1 MFEFTHAVAEFG
13 SEASP
18 GISPSAAPMVV
29 LMLVPA
35 RTLTIAPSAPGAHVV
50 ARTPEATSD
59 AISEANPDLGD
70 DLGSIPGPRTCLYGI
85 LKRGQIFSTGI
96 HQHPKTRPLLQLGS
110 KVLRFEIEKE
120 NLGLTLSRTQDPS
133 FEDQFPPYS

>member
-1 MFEFTHAVAEFG
+1 MRSRKQTRTSETTL
-13 SEASP
+13 EAS
-18 GISPSAAPMVV
+18 
-29 LMLVPA
+29 
-35 RTLTIAPSAPGAHVV
+35 
-50 ARTPEATSD
+50 
-59 AISEANPDLGD
+59 PDLGD

-110 KVLRFEIEKE
+110 KVLRFETEKE
-120 NLGLTLSRTQDPS
+120 NPGLTLSRTQDPS